1 MTGSAAGDYPR
12 ALLLQASSALMGV
25 AATIG
30 RLSNSTGPSM
40 ELLEARRAVHNAL
53 VALGGWSD
61 PHGDEAESE
70 RVLTSP

>member
-1 MTGSAAGDYPR
+1 MTRSTAGEHPED
-12 ALLLQASSALMGV
+12 LLLQARSALTGV
-25 AATIG
+25 AATID

-53 VALGGWSD
+53 VALGGWSG
-61 PHGDEAESE
+61 PHDAPESA